1 MNRKIT
7 LIVVGGIVGL
17 LIALQFRSYA
27 GVEALL
33 ARDVSENDVLSTIY
47 VLKMANQ
54 SLKQDISD
62 LETQLSQY
70 SDQTSAYE
78 TLVAEIEKN
87 ELLLGLKPIFGPG
100 LEVIVNNELN
110 VELMV
115 DLTNEWWGAG
125 AEAISVNDLRLTE
138 IANSFTMLNDLLLLD
153 GNILEVPYK
162 FTIIGDS
169 EVLENQLLQP
179 GGTLD
184 RLEAEST
191 PITE

>member
-1 MNRKIT
+1 M
-7 LIVVGGIVGL
+7 GL